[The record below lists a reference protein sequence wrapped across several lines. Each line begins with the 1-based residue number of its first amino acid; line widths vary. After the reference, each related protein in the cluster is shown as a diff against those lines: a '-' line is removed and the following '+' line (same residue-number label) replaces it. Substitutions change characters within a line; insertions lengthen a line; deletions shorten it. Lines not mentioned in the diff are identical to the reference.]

1 MRIDLFLKVTGLLK
15 TRSIA
20 SKAIGSGAVELNG
33 APVKASAAVEP
44 GSVIS
49 LVKPDGSRVEVE
61 ILIIPQSKNVS
72 RKDRTEL
79 YSVLSEEAPDCL

>member
-20 SKAIGSGAVELNG
+20 SKAIGAGAVELNG
-33 APVKASAAVEP
+33 SRAKASSAVET

-49 LVKPDGSRVEVE
+49 LIKPDGSRTTIKVLVV
-61 ILIIPQSKNVS
+61 PAGKNVS
-72 RKDRTEL
+72 RKDRSSL
-79 YSVLSEEAPDCL
+79 YSVINEEAPCW

>member
-20 SKAIGSGAVELNG
+20 SKAIEAGAVRLNG
-33 APVKASAAVEP
+33 AAVKASCAVAV

-49 LVKPDGSRVEVE
+49 LVKPDGSGITLRVLSVPE
-61 ILIIPQSKNVS
+61 SKNVS
-72 RKDRTEL
+72 RKDRSTL
-79 YSVLSEEAPDCL
+79 YDVIGEEEQG